1 VKIHFV
7 SAILTALLLA
17 AGAGAAPE
25 TGVPAPQ
32 EPGTS
37 LSGYDMVLIHGL
49 GSSAEVWRRLTPYLE
64 QGFELH
70 VYELPGHGRTPTIKN
85 LTLET
90 ASHDLAAYIEN
101 NRLVAPILVG
111 HGIGGMI
118 AMHYAF
124 ALDGDVQRLV
134 VIDAAPLQLATPDQ
148 KKQVADGL
156 LNDYDRFVA
165 ATFLPL
171 SENEETAQLI
181 VDQAL
186 RTDQVS
192 LTQLLMSSFDFDL
205 RETLRD
211 RDVPIL
217 VVGSAAFFPHDHSP
231 MEFLDTVGYENA
243 LTLSYKPMPQTGHFV
258 MLEQP
263 ILVANAVIGYSLE
276 DKRSR

>member
-1 VKIHFV
+1 MKIRTAT
-7 SAILTALLLA
+7 AILAALLLA
-17 AGAGAAPE
+17 AGACAAPG

-32 EPGTS
+32 EPRAS

-70 VYELPGHGRTPTIKN
+70 VYELPGHGRTPPVKN
-85 LTLET
+85 LTLEA
-90 ASHDLAAYIEN
+90 ASRDLAAYIEN

-111 HGIGGMI
+111 HGVGGMI

-134 VIDAAPLQLATPDQ
+134 VIDAAPLQLANPDQ
-148 KKQVADGL
+148 KTQVADGL

-211 RDVPIL
+211 RDVPVL
-217 VVGSAAFFPHDHSP
+217 VVGSAAFFPHDQSP

-263 ILVANAVIGYSLE
+263 VLVANAVIGYSLE
-276 DKRSR
+276 DKRAR